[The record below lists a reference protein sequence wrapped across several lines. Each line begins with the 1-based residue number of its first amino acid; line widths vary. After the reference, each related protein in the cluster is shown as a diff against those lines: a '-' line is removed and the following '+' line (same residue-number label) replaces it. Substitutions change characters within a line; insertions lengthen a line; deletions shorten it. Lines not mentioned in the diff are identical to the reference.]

1 MPMMRRYGSRLLVTG
16 WTVAVWAA
24 MDMGVT
30 ALGPQAAA
38 TPAAA
43 SHRAF
48 VDRYCIACHNQRLK
62 TAGLVLESL
71 DLSNVPAQ
79 GEIWEKVVKK
89 LRASMMP
96 PPGRPHP
103 DKATADAFV

>member
-1 MPMMRRYGSRLLVTG
+1 VI
-16 WTVAVWAA
+16 
-24 MDMGVT
+24 
-30 ALGPQAAA
+30 ALGLQAPP
-38 TPAAA
+38 TPAT
-43 SHRAF
+43 SSQRTF
-48 VDRYCIACHNQRLK
+48 VDRYCVTCHNQRLK

-96 PPGRPHP
+96 PPGRPKP
-103 DKATADAFV
+103 DKATADAFASYLETSLDHAAAEHVN